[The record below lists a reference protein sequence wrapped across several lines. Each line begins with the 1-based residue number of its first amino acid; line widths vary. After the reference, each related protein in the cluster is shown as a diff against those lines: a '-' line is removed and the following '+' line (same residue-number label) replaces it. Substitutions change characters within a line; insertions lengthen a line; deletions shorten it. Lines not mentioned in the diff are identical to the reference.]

1 MNAIERVKN
10 VLLAPKSEWQTISN
24 ESDTHVKI
32 LTVYLI
38 PLALIPAVGSF
49 IGYGLIGYSV
59 MGIHIGTFGFGIR
72 QAVVSFISTI
82 VGVYLTTWIITLL
95 AERFGS
101 IKNFNNAFKLVAYSY
116 TPMLVAGILFIF
128 PKLAILVTIA
138 GLYGLYLLYLGLE
151 PVLGTPE
158 DKKTSYFVVSLI
170 CVVICSF
177 IVSAIFTAILLP
189 SARVFI

>member
-1 MNAIERVKN
+1 MNTIERVKN
-10 VLLAPKSEWQTISN
+10 VLLVPKSEWQTISE

-32 LTVYLI
+32 LTTYLI
-38 PLALIPAVGSF
+38 PLALIPAVASF

-59 MGIHIGTFGFGIR
+59 MGVHVSTFGFGIR
-72 QAVVSFISTI
+72 EAVVSFISTI
-82 VGVYLTTWIITLL
+82 AGVYLTAWIISFL
-95 AERFGS
+95 ADKFGS
-101 IKNFNNAFKLVAYSY
+101 VKNFDNAFKLVAYSY
-116 TPMLVAGILFIF
+116 TPMLIGGILLIF

-138 GLYGLYLLYLGLE
+138 GLYGLYLLYLGFV
-151 PVLGTPE
+151 PVLKTPE